1 MHPCSHCDYV
11 RLNNGISRINVTD
24 DITIFISIPQQI
36 LSPTVVDDIKKGKIV
51 QVEYFDAVTICF
63 LDIVKFVAMI
73 AELTPVQV
81 VTLLNNLYK

>member
-1 MHPCSHCDYV
+1 MS
-11 RLNNGISRINVTD
+11 
-24 DITIFISIPQQI
+24 IFTSVPSQI
-36 LSPTVVDDIKKGKIV
+36 LPPTVVDDIKKGNIV

-73 AELTPVQV
+73 AELTPYQV

>member
-1 MHPCSHCDYV
+1 MKININWKKLDSIIPPNNKSHNQ
-11 RLNNGISRINVTD
+11 LSK
-24 DITIFISIPQQI
+24 FHSIPHQI
-36 LSPTVVDDIKKGKIV
+36 LPPTVVDDIKKGKIV

-73 AELTPVQV
+73 ADYSPVQV

>member
-1 MHPCSHCDYV
+1 M
-11 RLNNGISRINVTD
+11 RLNNGIARINTD
-24 DITIFISIPQQI
+24 DITIFISIPHQI
-36 LSPTVVDDIKKGKIV
+36 LPPTVVDDIKKGQIV

>member
-1 MHPCSHCDYV
+1 M
-11 RLNNGISRINVTD
+11 RLNNGISSINVID
-24 DITIFISIPQQI
+24 EITIFISISQI
-36 LSPTVVDDIKKGKIV
+36 LPPTVVDDIKKGKIV

-73 AELTPVQV
+73 ADYSPVQV